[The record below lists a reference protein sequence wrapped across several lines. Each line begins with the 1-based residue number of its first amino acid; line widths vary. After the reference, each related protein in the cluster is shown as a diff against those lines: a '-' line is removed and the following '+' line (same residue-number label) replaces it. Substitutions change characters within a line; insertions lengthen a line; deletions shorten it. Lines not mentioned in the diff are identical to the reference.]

1 MARGRR
7 QTRGDQRNLPTQ
19 PSPALPP
26 ESIQPSLVPFP
37 THPAKP
43 SITSPPYPSAQ
54 PSTLPH
60 PLSPAQYPKSPYP
73 SSGQFFLMS
82 EELLTQSSSLVHE
95 CISLYSA
102 DTALPGL
109 CDITN
114 QAPQHF
120 D

>member
-60 PLSPAQYPKSPYP
+60 PLSPAQYPKSPLP
-73 SSGQFFLMS
+73 IQCNLAHCNTRKVPNASISFHHHATF
-82 EELLTQSSSLVHE
+82 EE
-95 CISLYSA
+95 
-102 DTALPGL
+102 G
-109 CDITN
+109 N
-114 QAPQHF
+114 N
-120 D
+120 